1 MLVPFKSTQPVH
13 QTICSTLSPNLFKQ
27 LKDLP
32 SHYQAL
38 LIKFIFILFQ
48 QSYQTINNSTGQ
60 ISLTSNYQNIL
71 IFYSLCVM
79 TVTLNLVFLIEVGLN
94 LMLLLYRHLIIF
106 YDVRIFFIFYLYL
119 DSFNI
124 IRYTLLFFVIY
135 NFKRFYINT

>member
-1 MLVPFKSTQPVH
+1 
-13 QTICSTLSPNLFKQ
+13 
-27 LKDLP
+27 
-32 SHYQAL
+32 
-38 LIKFIFILFQ
+38 
-48 QSYQTINNSTGQ
+48 
-60 ISLTSNYQNIL
+60 
-71 IFYSLCVM
+71 M